1 MVEQCRAL
9 TAVAC
14 VAKTA
19 EAKFGKYYDAF
30 IPGIKAIVMAAAPKA
45 GTDPQV
51 CVLTKEHGDC
61 RSEVAPESRELRRS
75 WPCNVVSAR
84 IP

>member
-1 MVEQCRAL
+1 MLEQCRAL

-19 EAKFGKYYDAF
+19 EAKFVKYYDSF
-30 IPGIKAIVMAAAPKA
+30 IPGIKTIVMATAPKA

-51 CVLTKEHGDC
+51 CVLTQERRGC
-61 RSEVAPESRELRRS
+61 RSEVAPDSREFRRI
-75 WPCNVVSAR
+75 VVL
-84 IP
+84 